1 MSKKRVS
8 LFRNILQFSVLSLI
22 ILFFIGNQVG
32 LSVVDFETYCPM
44 GGIQAI
50 LTLMKDG
57 LIACNMTVTQMV
69 LGAIFIFCILVL
81 GKLFCSHLCPL
92 GTVSEAIGKVA
103 DKFKIRRDINGITD
117 KALRSLKYI
126 LLFFTLTITL
136 ETGELFC
143 KTYDPFYGTVTMFG
157 HRVNFL
163 FASISISVFI
173 LGSIIFRL
181 FWCKYLCPLGAISNI
196 FKYWIGVGV
205 VVAVLSSMYFFEV
218 GVDISIIVGIICLV
232 GYALEILKVQTKQQ
246 SVLKITRY
254 THTCIDCGLCSRT
267 CPQGIDVADL
277 EMVKHPDCNLCG
289 DCVAAC
295 PKDGALTLNE
305 KMNVKWLPSVLVVV
319 LFISGLLIASQYN
332 LPTVSKAW
340 GSKEEMEKSKE
351 FTIDHMS
358 HLTCFSSSMGF
369 VRQMKEVEGIL
380 AVNTYISD
388 HKAEITFDTT
398 KIDELSIRKMLYTRS
413 KQFVKAPALDQELT
427 VHKLRVAKYLTE
439 DDLEIMA
446 EALHD
451 EGVYQ
456 LETQFDTEIRL
467 LAFCDSDMSES
478 KIETL
483 ITTIKHRRSYP
494 YEVKD
499 VAESHVP
506 INGMGLMKRTFRKH
520 KATFNNFK
528 TYPREQLRSILVVLE
543 DFPKNENKFKE
554 LSNHVAKKYK
564 GVVGIQADYQAQ
576 PTVRF
581 FYIQNMVD
589 PQEIIDW
596 MSQPEMTLVYT
607 NGETEQVANPYKF
620 KLTN

>member
-8 LFRNILQFSVLSLI
+8 LFRNILQFSVLFLI

-69 LGAIFIFCILVL
+69 LGAIFLFCILVL

-103 DKFKIRRDINGITD
+103 DKFKIRRDINGVTD
-117 KALRSLKYI
+117 KVLRSLKYI

-157 HRVNFL
+157 HRVNYL
-163 FASISISVFI
+163 FATISISVFV
-173 LGSIIFRL
+173 LGSVIFRL

-205 VVAVLSSMYFFEV
+205 VVAVLSSMYFFEL

-232 GYALEILKVQTKQQ
+232 GYALEVLKIQTKQQ
-246 SVLKITRY
+246 SVLKITRH

-295 PKDGALTLNE
+295 PKEGALTLNE

-340 GSKEEMEKSKE
+340 GSNEEMEKSRE
-351 FTIDHMS
+351 FTLDHMS

-369 VRQMKEVEGIL
+369 VRQMKEVDGIL

-388 HKAEITFDTT
+388 HKAEITYDTT

-413 KQFVKAPALDQELT
+413 KQFVKSPELNQNLV
-427 VHKLRVAKYLTE
+427 VHKLSIAKYLTN
-439 DDLEIMA
+439 DDLKLMA
-446 EALHD
+446 EALKQ
-451 EGVYQ
+451 ESVYQ

-467 LAFCDSDMSES
+467 LAFCDSNISES
-478 KIETL
+478 SIENM
-483 ITTIKHRRSYP
+483 IANIKHRRSKP
-494 YEVKD
+494 FEVKD
-499 VAESHVP
+499 VIKSNIP
-506 INGMGLMKRTFRKH
+506 INGLDLMKRTFKDY
-520 KATFNNFK
+520 KAVFNDYK
-528 TYPREQLRSILVVLE
+528 TYPREQLRSVLLTLE

-554 LSNHVAKKYK
+554 LANHVAKRYT
-564 GVVGIQADYQAQ
+564 GVVGIQADYQMHPQ
-576 PTVRF
+576 VRF
-581 FYIQNMVD
+581 FYIQDKVSPD
-589 PQEIIDW
+589 EIIDW
-596 MSQPEMTLVYT
+596 ASHSQLTLVYT
-607 NGETEQVANPYKF
+607 NGETEQVENPYKF
-620 KLTN
+620 KLEN